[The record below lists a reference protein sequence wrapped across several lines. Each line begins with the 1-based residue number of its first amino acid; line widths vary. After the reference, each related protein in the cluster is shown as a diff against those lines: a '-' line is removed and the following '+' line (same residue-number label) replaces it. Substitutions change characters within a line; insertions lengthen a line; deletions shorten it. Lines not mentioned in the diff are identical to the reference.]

1 MYCSYKKPIR
11 HLDMILDCF
20 CNTEAVHTNE
30 KSSILYYGE
39 DCIIETG
46 KMIIG
51 SCFWKTT
58 EAELCCV
65 GTKVGQLHLGQHQYQ
80 LNGGNVIRKEY
91 VIIRSIN

>member
-46 KMIIG
+46 NVIIG

-58 EAELCCV
+58 EAELHGV
-65 GTKVGQLHLGQHQYQ
+65 GTKTG
-80 LNGGNVIRKEY
+80 
-91 VIIRSIN
+91 

>member
-11 HLDMILDCF
+11 HLDVILDCF
-20 CNTEAVHTNE
+20 CNIEAVHTNE

-58 EAELCCV
+58 EAELHRV
-65 GTKVGQLHLGQHQYQ
+65 GANVGQLHLGQHQYQ
-80 LNGGNVIRKEY
+80 LNRGNAIRKEY
-91 VIIRSIN
+91 VVIRSIN

>member
-20 CNTEAVHTNE
+20 CDIEAVHTNE

-46 KMIIG
+46 NVIIG

-58 EAELCCV
+58 EAELHGV
-65 GTKVGQLHLGQHQYQ
+65 GTKT
-80 LNGGNVIRKEY
+80 R
-91 VIIRSIN
+91 